1 MATRQKFATQADPD
15 VLAEVRAIAAEEG
28 RQFQAV
34 VEEALREWIERKRG
48 EAPRREVLAHLA
60 GSVQQHRELYRRLAQ

>member
-1 MATRQKFATQADPD
+1 MSARQKFATQADPQ
-15 VLAEVRAIAAEEG
+15 VLAAVRAIAAEEG
-28 RQFQAV
+28 RQFQSV

-60 GSVQQHRELYRRLAQ
+60 ASVQQHRELYRLLAQ